1 MANITGLNMIKA
13 VFAALGA
20 KTSDSNY
27 AVPLLS
33 KTTAEPKGYMDMASL
48 ASVLGGIV
56 QRVTSGSIND
66 DAFKVSG
73 RWYLTDDVQ
82 DLPSTGYFI
91 LETLMYSQSRM
102 FQRLTRLNTGAVRQY
117 IRTISTSES
126 EFSAWF
132 KFEGTQV

>member
-1 MANITGLNMIKA
+1 MNSATGHYYKR
-13 VFAALGA
+13 FSE
-20 KTSDSNY
+20 T
-27 AVPLLS
+27 LLFF
-33 KTTAEPKGYMDMASL
+33 
-48 ASVLGGIV
+48 LGGIV